1 MKSIRR
7 KKPNAD
13 TLLVWRTLKLAAKDA
28 RKLSREMG
36 TPFYV
41 VKAGRIVDLNAR
53 AKGRRKS
60 A

>member
-28 RKLSREMG
+28 RKLAEEMG

-41 VKAGRIVDLNAR
+41 VKDGKIIDLNPQPKR
-53 AKGRRKS
+53 RRKS